1 MRLTD
6 ILQPKHIVVPLHA
19 DTVRT
24 ALQALLRRLVET
36 GALERSGQLE
46 KLTAEER
53 IRDVIHAGE
62 RVLLPHLR
70 TDAAHELVVALGIA
84 GQPLRGASAGTQG
97 TEQVVVL
104 VVAPPHASNQY
115 LQLVAALARV
125 LRSEGV
131 VDRLLQARSPEEVLE
146 IGELRDLALQP
157 RLTVRDIM
165 SVRPFR
171 VFPDTPVQELVE
183 LMARHGLSAVP
194 VVNDKRE
201 VLGMVTERD
210 LLRHLHP
217 RISRTGAPRL
227 DGGGESA
234 GEGQSTPARDIMS
247 RSVMCISEDQA
258 VSDVVS
264 IMLNKD
270 VQRFP
275 VVGEGKLT
283 GFLTRGDIIRK
294 LFGA

>member
-6 ILQPKHIVVPLHA
+6 VLKTEHIVAP
-19 DTVRT
+19 
-24 ALQALLRRLVET
+24 LQADSVRAAVHALVGRLVET
-36 GALERSGQLE
+36 GVLSNSSQLE
-46 KLTAEER
+46 KLTADER
-53 IRDVIHAGE
+53 IRDVVHVGE

-70 TDAAHELVVALGIA
+70 IDAAKELVVALGVA
-84 GQPLRGASAGTQG
+84 SQPLRGSAVGTQG
-97 TEQVVVL
+97 TEQIVVL
-104 VVAPPHASNQY
+104 VVAPPHTSNQY

-125 LRSEGV
+125 LRREGV
-131 VDRLLQARSPEEVLE
+131 VEQLLAARSPDEVLAIPE
-146 IGELRDLALQP
+146 IRDLVLQP

-165 SVRPFR
+165 SSRPFR

-183 LMARHGLSAVP
+183 LMARHALSAVP

-217 RISRTGAPRL
+217 RISRIGAPDA
-227 DGGGESA
+227 DG
-234 GEGQSTPARDIMS
+234 STPNAAAQPTLARDVMS
-247 RSVMCISEDQA
+247 RSVMCISEEQA

-270 VQRFP
+270 VPRFP
-275 VVGEGKLT
+275 VVSEGKLT

-294 LFGA
+294 LFGT